1 MNKKTLLPLA
11 FVPLAATN
19 LQAQSN
25 MQIEHADKRPNI
37 ILFMVDDM
45 VDTAGTI
52 TKAADLMMSRGALS
66 VRAIASHAV
75 MSDPASERVQN
86 SSMTELIFTDSIPYT
101 KKCDKV
107 HILSI
112 ADLFADTIRRVYE
125 NKSISSQYLL

>member
-45 VDTAGTI
+45 GWQDTSLPG
-52 TKAADLMMSRGALS
+52 AA
-66 VRAIASHAV
+66 
-75 MSDPASERVQN
+75 
-86 SSMTELIFTDSIPYT
+86 SSPEQTPHVTE
-101 KKCDKV
+101 
-107 HILSI
+107 
-112 ADLFADTIRRVYE
+112 
-125 NKSISSQYLL
+125 